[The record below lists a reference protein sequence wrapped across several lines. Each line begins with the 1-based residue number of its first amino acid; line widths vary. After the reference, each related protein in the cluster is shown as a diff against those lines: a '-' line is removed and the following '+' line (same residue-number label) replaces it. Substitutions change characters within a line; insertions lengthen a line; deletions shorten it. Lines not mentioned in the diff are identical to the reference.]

1 MNQSFVLDSL
11 NDFYTQWSSAQCL
24 RLVMLRGHS
33 GSIFNEIVKVLKK
46 EKKGLKLLF
55 LKHHQTAVMQ
65 ARAPQV
71 DGRLFWCYLKNQ
83 A

>member
-55 LKHHQTAVMQ
+55 LKHHKQLLCKQ
-65 ARAPQV
+65 EHH
-71 DGRLFWCYLKNQ
+71 RLMADYFG
-83 A
+83 AT